1 MQNHN
6 YHEII
11 KFNLSTLYL
20 KYKGKD
26 VFKARAYKKALDNLP
41 DNISS
46 EEDIHNIGGDK
57 INDKIKYIIK
67 TNKNLEEV
75 DETIVDPE
83 FEVINTLM
91 TIHGIGPSKANELYK
106 KHEITS
112 IDKLRENEHLLNE
125 VQKKGLKY
133 LEYTQK
139 RIPRKEMIKHDK
151 YLQENME
158 QQQYKITGSY
168 MRNES
173 SSGDIDVLISGQVN
187 NLKTIV
193 DKLID
198 KKYIV
203 EDGILAYGEVKFMG
217 ICKLPKYANFRRID
231 IMYTPPRE
239 YPFAELYFTGNYK
252 FNTEMRKHALTLGY
266 SLNEQG
272 LSDIKTGNLIEHEF
286 KTEKDIFTF
295 LNYKYIL
302 PENRTY

>member
-11 KFNLSTLYL
+11 KFNLSTLYS

-41 DNISS
+41 FDIYS
-46 EEDIHNIGGDK
+46 EEDIQNIGGGK

-67 TNKNLEEV
+67 TNKNLDEV

-83 FEVINTLM
+83 FEVINILM
-91 TIHGIGPSKANELYK
+91 TIHGIGPSKAKELYK

-151 YLQENME
+151 YLQEHIE
-158 QQQYKITGSY
+158 QQYKITGSY

-173 SSGDIDVLISGQVN
+173 SSGDIDVLITGQVN

-198 KKYIV
+198 KKYIIL
-203 EDGILAYGEVKFMG
+203 DGILAYGEVKFMG

-231 IMYTPPRE
+231 ILYTPPKE

-272 LSDIKTGNLIEHEF
+272 LSDVKTGNLIEHEF
-286 KTEKDIFTF
+286 ITEKDIFTF
-295 LNYKYIL
+295 LNYEYIL